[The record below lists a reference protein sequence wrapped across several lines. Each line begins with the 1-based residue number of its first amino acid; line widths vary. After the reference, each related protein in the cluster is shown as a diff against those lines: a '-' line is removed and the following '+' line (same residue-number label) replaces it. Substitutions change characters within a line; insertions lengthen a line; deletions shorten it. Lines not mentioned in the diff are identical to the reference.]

1 MGKEV
6 LKVQN
11 IEKYYGK
18 KGNITKAINVMFQ
31 KVSLLE

>member
-6 LKVQN
+6 LKVSN

-18 KGNITKAINVMFQ
+18 KGNVTKA
-31 KVSLLE
+31 